1 MYAVLKFKDVK
12 HRLPIVNG
20 RYNFIPQ
27 INDPFNMIGN
37 EKKNDTTFQLCEQK
51 EKSQTSQTHMY
62 HSKPV

>member
-27 INDPFNMIGN
+27 INDPFNKVGD
-37 EKKNDTTFQLCEQK
+37 EKKITTF
-51 EKSQTSQTHMY
+51 
-62 HSKPV
+62 